1 VRTLALL
8 ELILRR
14 RPRGAKGVWT
24 GIAFAAFLLRQHHK
38 RIASGRVVRREALLP
53 GESILITH
61 STQPE
66 G

>member
-1 VRTLALL
+1 MRTLALL

-14 RPRGAKGVWT
+14 RPRGSRGIWT
-24 GIAFAAFLLRQHHK
+24 GVAFAAFLLRQHNK

-61 STQPE
+61 STQPQ

>member
-1 VRTLALL
+1 VRSLAVL

-14 RPRGAKGVWT
+14 RPRGARGIWT
-24 GIAFAAFLLRQHHK
+24 GVAFAAFLLRQHHR
-38 RIASGRVVRREALLP
+38 RIASGKVVRREALLP

>member
-1 VRTLALL
+1 VRTLALF
-8 ELILRR
+8 ELLLRR
-14 RPRGAKGVWT
+14 RPRGARGVWT
-24 GIAFAAFLLRQHHK
+24 GIAFATFLLRQHHK
-38 RIASGRVVRREALLP
+38 RIASGKVVRRESLLP

>member
-1 VRTLALL
+1 MNTLAAL
-8 ELILRR
+8 EFILRR

-24 GIAFAAFLLRQHHK
+24 GVAFAAFLLRQHNK

>member
-8 ELILRR
+8 EFVLRR
-14 RPRGAKGVWT
+14 RPRGSRGVWT
-24 GIAFAAFLLRQHHK
+24 GLAFATFLLRQHHK
-38 RIASGRVVRREALLP
+38 RITNGRVVRREALLP

-61 STQPE
+61 STQPQ

>member
-1 VRTLALL
+1 MSTLAVL
-8 ELILRR
+8 EFILRR

>member
-1 VRTLALL
+1 MSSLALL

-14 RPRGAKGVWT
+14 RPRGARGVWT
-24 GIAFAAFLLRQHHK
+24 GLAFAAFLLRQHQK
-38 RIASGRVVRREALLP
+38 RAASGRVVRREALLP

-61 STQPE
+61 STQPQ

>member
-1 VRTLALL
+1 MRTLALL
-8 ELILRR
+8 EFVLRR
-14 RPRGAKGVWT
+14 RPRGARGVWT
-24 GIAFAAFLLRQHHK
+24 GIAFAAFLVRQHNK
-38 RIASGRVVRREALLP
+38 RIASGKIVRREALLP

>member
-1 VRTLALL
+1 MRTLALL

-24 GIAFAAFLLRQHHK
+24 GIAFAAFLLRQHQK